1 MMSQG
6 LLWWSSVRLQAPNT
20 GNMDSVPGWGRKIP
34 HAPQQRE
41 RKKDLFPHL
50 YPQKA
55 LYIHIY
61 MCVCVCVYI
70 HICPGDANGSP
81 LQYSCLENSVDRAA
95 WWASLWGCRE
105 SDTTKQLT
113 HTHIYVLSCLIRE
126 LKT

>member
-1 MMSQG
+1 MSQG

-61 MCVCVCVYI
+61 MCVCVCVYTYMSWR
-70 HICPGDANGSP
+70 CKWQPTPVFLLGEFRGQS
-81 LQYSCLENSVDRAA
+81 
-95 WWASLWGCRE
+95 SLVG
-105 SDTTKQLT
+105 
-113 HTHIYVLSCLIRE
+113 
-126 LKT
+126 

>member
-1 MMSQG
+1 MSQG

-61 MCVCVCVYI
+61 ICVCVCVYI
-70 HICPGDANGSP
+70 
-81 LQYSCLENSVDRAA
+81 Y
-95 WWASLWGCRE
+95 
-105 SDTTKQLT
+105 
-113 HTHIYVLSCLIRE
+113 IYVLEMQMAAHSSILAWRIPWTEQPGGLVYGVAESRTR
-126 LKT
+126 LSN